1 MEMPYLGMKLEK
13 QCVQAD
19 YNKIEVIPSIPAPA
33 ENDAK
38 LRYLWVVNCL
48 ANLAAQAIND
58 WSLCAGVFSRP
69 NIQIFTGKLK
79 GAN

>member
-13 QCVQAD
+13 QCVQGD
-19 YNKIEVIPSIPAPA
+19 YNEIEVIPSIPALA
-33 ENDAK
+33 EKNAK
-38 LRYLWVVNCL
+38 LRYLRVVNCL
-48 ANLAAQAIND
+48 PNLAAQAIND
-58 WSLCAGVFSRP
+58 RSLCARAFCRT